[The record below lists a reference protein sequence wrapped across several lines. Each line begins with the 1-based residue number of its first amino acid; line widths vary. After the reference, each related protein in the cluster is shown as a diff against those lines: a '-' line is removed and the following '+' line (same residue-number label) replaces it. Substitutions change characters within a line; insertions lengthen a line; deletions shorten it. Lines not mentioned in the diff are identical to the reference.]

1 MALISTRFKRAKR
14 SNRCVL
20 MFPRTLISRR
30 RATRPSCLPPRSKQ
44 ECGQA
49 FGSLWQQCL
58 RRPWRIPSRAKPFP
72 CLHRCHHIS
81 RSRRSCVPMPSI
93 SRARWPLRLLLRSK
107 ARRKLR
113 TLVPEGAC
121 SRLVKDQ
128 RPASSAVWPREGCG
142 ELGAWS
148 ANGRYLHRVALR
160 HSLPAVSKRPR
171 ALPTLAR
178 RSVTLCVRANHRF
191 FAVVPRLTRRLV
203 RNTKVHQARSAI
215 GPRQR

>member
-14 SNRCVL
+14 SNRRVL

-30 RATRPSCLPPRSKQ
+30 RATRPSCLLQRSKQ

-49 FGSLWQQCL
+49 FGSLWPRCS
-58 RRPWRIPSRAKPFP
+58 RRPWRILCRTKL
-72 CLHRCHHIS
+72 CLCLLRCRHIS
-81 RSRRSCVPMPSI
+81 QSRRSCVPTPSI
-93 SRARWPLRLLLRSK
+93 SHARSLLRLLLRSK

-113 TLVPEGAC
+113 ILVPEGAC

-128 RPASSAVWPREGCG
+128 RPASSAIWSREGRR
-142 ELGAWS
+142 ESRAWS

-178 RSVTLCVRANHRF
+178 RSVTLCVRANNRS
-191 FAVVPRLTRRLV
+191 FAEVPRPTRRLV
-203 RNTKVHQARSAI
+203 RNTKVHQARSAL